1 MNNPE
6 NLRRFMVLWARLDE
20 AAREAVFKRLEEL
33 QSKARREAVSV

>member
-20 AAREAVFKRLEEL
+20 AARETVFKRLEEL
-33 QSKARREAVSV
+33 QSKARWEAVSV